1 MARWFR
7 LAFRAGVFPFSQ
19 SSLLSA
25 LSLVES
31 ATDSVGREGA
41 AQQPDLFDR
50 APLPSLIRCCVW
62 RASRG
67 AYAATDQNRRGSLA
81 PSNSRHFLLRR
92 WMSGLRLLSIGSSS
106 PALAAETRVIR
117 TPFELVQRADDDPRL
132 ALLELQ
138 DPEAASNRHDDV
150 PELIGLPPGSDLFGP
165 FSYDPIALSVFA
177 SSLTT
182 TT

>member
-92 WMSGLRLLSIGSSS
+92 WMSGLRLLKY
-106 PALAAETRVIR
+106 RVQLSGPGGR
-117 TPFELVQRADDDPRL
+117 DQSHQDAVELVQRADDDPRL